1 MNKYLSSS
9 LRTLS
14 VVCCLLSA
22 ICASAQ
28 QALTDITRD
37 ITLSASNYVC
47 YRGAAAPAPTAAPKG
62 YKPCYISSY
71 ARHGSRW
78 LIQPDQYASAWR
90 KMHRADSLALLTPRG
105 CEVLEVLDQM
115 MTVSDGRLGELT
127 DIGAE
132 QHRGI
137 GARMA
142 SRWPEI
148 FKDGGFIEAR
158 STPVIR
164 CIFSMENELWSLK
177 QAFPTLDVHNDGSY
191 ADIWY
196 LNCQDSKRRRHFL
209 TDEQWRAGQ
218 QVARQFDIQHADEL
232 RAINDR
238 LALALFTDTAKVK
251 TQANV
256 NIASLRDQL
265 FDIAG
270 NMQSHAFATRGHHAV
285 PNPVIEARYD
295 LYDLFTPADAYL
307 LWKRANWGWYVY
319 YGHNP
324 VCGAEAPFS
333 QTYLLRS
340 FIAAADSC
348 LATQQQRGHKPRN
361 VATLRFGHEVCVLPL
376 ACLMELGS
384 CGYRATSPDD
394 LAEHWRNYEIFTM
407 ASNIQLVFFRS
418 KKTEAPIL
426 VKALLNERETT
437 IADLPQTTPG
447 FYEWEKIKAFWEAK
461 LTGK

>member
-1 MNKYLSSS
+1 MNRYFSRRLLLIILFAS
-9 LRTLS
+9 LGGIRRGL
-14 VVCCLLSA
+14 
-22 ICASAQ
+22 AQ
-28 QALTDITRD
+28 SLADITAD
-37 ITLSASNYVC
+37 VTLSASNYVC

-78 LIQPDQYASAWR
+78 FIQPDQYASACR
-90 KMHRADSLALLTPRG
+90 KMHRADSLGLLTPRG
-105 CEVLEVLDQM
+105 CEVMEVLDRM
-115 MTVSDGRLGELT
+115 VNVSAGRLGELT

-142 SRWPEI
+142 SHWPDI
-148 FKDGGFIEAR
+148 FKKGGLIEAR

-177 QAFPTLDVHNDGSY
+177 QAFPALDVRNDASQ
-191 ADIWY
+191 ADLWY
-196 LNCQDSKRRRHFL
+196 LNCQDSKKRRHFL
-209 TDEQWRAGQ
+209 TDEQWRAGMD
-218 QVARQFDIQHADEL
+218 VARQFDVRHAEEL
-232 RAINDR
+232 VAINAR
-238 LALALFTDTAKVK
+238 LALTLFTDTARVK
-251 TQANV
+251 DVVNV
-256 NIASLRDQL
+256 AALRDQL

-270 NMQSHAFATRGHHAV
+270 NMQSHAFATRGGHAV
-285 PNPVIEARYD
+285 PRPVIEARYD
-295 LYDLFTPADAYL
+295 LYDLFPAADAHL
-307 LWKRANWGWYVY
+307 LWKRANWAWYVH

-348 LATQQQRGHKPRN
+348 LATQQQGRTPRN

-384 CGYRATSPDD
+384 CGYRATDPDD
-394 LAEHWRNYEIFTM
+394 LAAHWRNYEIFTM
-407 ASNIQLVFFRS
+407 ASNVQLVFFRS
-418 KKTEAPIL
+418 KKAGAPIL
-426 VKALLNERETT
+426 VKPLLNEREVTV
-437 IADLPQTTPG
+437 ANLPQVAPG
-447 FYEWEKIKAFWEAK
+447 YYKWDDIKAFWQTK
-461 LTGK
+461 LAGK

>member
-1 MNKYLSSS
+1 MNKYFSRLLLLIILFASLGGIRRGLAQSLS
-9 LRTLS
+9 
-14 VVCCLLSA
+14 
-22 ICASAQ
+22 
-28 QALTDITRD
+28 DITAD
-37 ITLSASNYVC
+37 VTLSASNYVC

-78 LIQPDQYASAWR
+78 LIQPDQYASACR
-90 KMHRADSLALLTPRG
+90 KMHRADSLGLLTPRG
-105 CEVLEVLDQM
+105 CEVMEVLDRM
-115 MTVSDGRLGELT
+115 VNVSAGRLGELT

-142 SRWPEI
+142 SRWPDI
-148 FKDGGFIEAR
+148 FKKGGLIEAR

-177 QAFPTLDVHNDGSY
+177 QAFPALDVRNDASQ
-191 ADIWY
+191 ADLWY
-196 LNCQDSKRRRHFL
+196 LNCQDSKKRRHFL
-209 TDEQWRAGQ
+209 SDEQWRAGMD
-218 QVARQFDIQHADEL
+218 VARQFDVQHAEEL
-232 RAINDR
+232 SDLNAR
-238 LALALFTDTAKVK
+238 LALALFTDTARVK
-251 TQANV
+251 DVV
-256 NIASLRDQL
+256 NIPALRDQL

-270 NMQSHAFATRGHHAV
+270 NMQSHAFATRGGHAV
-285 PNPVIEARYD
+285 PRPVIEARYD
-295 LYDLFTPADAYL
+295 LYDLFPAADAHL
-307 LWKRANWGWYVY
+307 LWKRANWAWYVH

-348 LATQQQRGHKPRN
+348 LTTQQQGRTPRN

-384 CGYRATSPDD
+384 CGYRATDPDD
-394 LAEHWRNYEIFTM
+394 LAALWRNYEIFTM
-407 ASNIQLVFFRS
+407 ASNVQLVFFRS
-418 KKTEAPIL
+418 KKAGASIL
-426 VKALLNERETT
+426 VKPLLNEREVTV
-437 IADLPQTTPG
+437 ANLPQVAPG
-447 FYEWEKIKAFWEAK
+447 YYKWDDIKAFWQTK
-461 LTGK
+461 LAGK